1 MTHVNQNSHTS
12 MVLDTGLEIRFG
24 LWYLTLLS
32 TIFHLY
38 HDGQETR
45 VP

>member
-1 MTHVNQNSHTS
+1 

-32 TIFHLY
+32 TLLQLY
-38 HDGQETR
+38 RTGHETG
-45 VP
+45 VPGENQLTFFVV